1 MAKTAASYTPTGVG
15 MKATILGTTL
25 TESYAS
31 YVPAGMSKAEWM
43 EQLKSHIANFNARS
57 ISEQA
62 KTGAVL
68 TSVEDADRSIDVEK
82 YRALTAATKTP
93 KVDYP
98 VFGTHP
104 MVEHIA
110 ANMYAGELA
119 IDVSK
124 WRDEPGAPAPYAA
137 YREAMTQNPLLN
149 YGSPLMQVDG
159 QKIYIDY
166 IFDQTDREAAM
177 DLSYDKAKEVAA
189 SVEGKSDEE
198 KAKEINQWVVDNTEY
213 DYDSLAELVGDQ
225 YFGSTSNP
233 LGRIDPDSEYTAWSP
248 IGVFRDGTAVC
259 MGYAQAYTLIARE
272 ADLDSVIV
280 IGDVT
285 AGGGHAW
292 NRVSIDGTWK
302 SLDPTWNDSE
312 SSPNKYLLINE
323 SEYVDSATRTTDPAD
338 NWILD
343 INKSKYDTP

>member
-1 MAKTAASYTPTGVG
+1 

-43 EQLKSHIANFNARS
+43 EQLKSHITNFNARP

-62 KTGAVL
+62 QTAAVL

-124 WRDEPGAPAPYAA
+124 WRDEPGAC
-137 YREAMTQNPLLN
+137 LL
-149 YGSPLMQVDG
+149 Y
-159 QKIYIDY
+159 
-166 IFDQTDREAAM
+166 
-177 DLSYDKAKEVAA
+177 
-189 SVEGKSDEE
+189 
-198 KAKEINQWVVDNTEY
+198 
-213 DYDSLAELVGDQ
+213 
-225 YFGSTSNP
+225 TS
-233 LGRIDPDSEYTAWSP
+233 RC
-248 IGVFRDGTAVC
+248 V
-259 MGYAQAYTLIARE
+259 
-272 ADLDSVIV
+272 
-280 IGDVT
+280 
-285 AGGGHAW
+285 
-292 NRVSIDGTWK
+292 
-302 SLDPTWNDSE
+302 
-312 SSPNKYLLINE
+312 
-323 SEYVDSATRTTDPAD
+323 
-338 NWILD
+338 
-343 INKSKYDTP
+343 